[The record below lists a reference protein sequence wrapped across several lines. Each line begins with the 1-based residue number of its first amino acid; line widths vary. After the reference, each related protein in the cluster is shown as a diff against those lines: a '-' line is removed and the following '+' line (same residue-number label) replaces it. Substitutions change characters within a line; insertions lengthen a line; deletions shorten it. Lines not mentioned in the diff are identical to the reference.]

1 MNNARQATLFRC
13 RRTLGALQ
21 FTLLCLPAIATLVRT
36 AYNSGDSC
44 NAPSLRVS
52 VGDISPVNG
61 RWSERMMKLK
71 AGDVAPD
78 FEVPAV
84 VGDTKTRFRLSNFR
98 GRRHVVLAFYALD
111 WTPT

>member
-1 MNNARQATLFRC
+1 MPAQSRRVAVYSALRGGDCHPGPHRIQFR
-13 RRTLGALQ
+13 R
-21 FTLLCLPAIATLVRT
+21 F
-36 AYNSGDSC
+36 C
-44 NAPSLRVS
+44 NAPSLRV
-52 VGDISPVNG
+52 PV
-61 RWSERMMKLK
+61 ERNLARERALERKDMNLK